1 MNNEFMARAMGE
13 ISDDLIEEA
22 RRPLP
27 KKKNRLKVIT
37 RYVAAAAC
45 FVFVF
50 GAVLMSVGNGGD
62 FTVSVNGSDI
72 SSKENG
78 EEIAKI
84 ELVSTM
90 QQRNSYKKEITVN
103 ISADNKEVRVMAD
116 ENGALLD
123 GDGNECESLT
133 VTDCSDVIWLV
144 DVTVC
149 DSFELTVNSGDKTVV
164 ITASIDSNEE
174 MLVVTANCD

>member
-27 KKKNRLKVIT
+27 KKKNSFRVIT

-45 FVFVF
+45 FALVL
-50 GAVLMSVGNGGD
+50 GAILMPVDKGGD
-62 FTVSVNGSDI
+62 FTVSVNGSSI
-72 SSKENG
+72 SSEKNG
-78 EEIAKI
+78 AQIAKI

-90 QQRNSYKKEITVN
+90 QQRNSCKKEITVG
-103 ISADNKEVRVMAD
+103 ISVDDKEVRAMAD

-123 GDGNECESLT
+123 SDGNECESLT
-133 VTDCSDVIWLV
+133 VTECSDIIWLV
-144 DVTVC
+144 DVMAS
-149 DSFELTVNSGDKTVV
+149 DSFELTLSSGDKTVV
-164 ITASIDSNEE
+164 ITAGIDPNEE
-174 MLVVTANCD
+174 MLVVAAICD